1 MAYTSVSI
9 SHGQP
14 SSRPVARPDRTDPET
29 NAGMAGT
36 GGKKMT
42 LHTRMGK
49 PGTEAFLPI
58 PAARRVLR
66 VAATGSLA
74 TLDTDGFPFASLV
87 TVAMTVAGEPLF
99 LLSDLAVH
107 TRNLKRDSRASV
119 LLVAP
124 GGEAGDPLAGAR
136 LTVTGNL
143 ARDDA
148 PETRRRFLAHHAD
161 SANLAEF
168 SDFNFYRL
176 NVTWCHL
183 VAGFGRIVDLT
194 REELLIDVADCGPL
208 LEAEAGAVEH
218 MNDDHAGALSL
229 YATKLLGMPAGGWTA
244 TGADPEGLDLR
255 AGSLRARLDF
265 PHKVRNGGD
274 LRAVLVHFAKEARA
288 GA

>member
-1 MAYTSVSI
+1 M
-9 SHGQP
+9 
-14 SSRPVARPDRTDPET
+14 
-29 NAGMAGT
+29 N
-36 GGKKMT
+36 
-42 LHTRMGK
+42 LHTRMGQ
-49 PGTEAFLPI
+49 PSTEAFYPVA
-58 PAARRVLR
+58 AARRVLR
-66 VAATGSLA
+66 TAASGALA

-87 TVAMTVAGEPLF
+87 TVATTMAGEPLF

-124 GGEAGDPLAGAR
+124 GGETGDPLAGAR

-143 ARDDA
+143 IRDDA
-148 PETRRRFLAHHAD
+148 PEARRRFFAHHAE

-176 NVTWCHL
+176 NVAWSHL
-183 VAGFGRIVDLT
+183 VAGFGRIVDLK
-194 REELLIDVADCGPL
+194 REELLVDLSDCGAL
-208 LEAEAGAVEH
+208 VESEAGAVEH
-218 MNDDHAGALSL
+218 MNDDHADALAL
-229 YATKLLGMPAGGWTA
+229 YATRLLSMPASDWTA

-255 AGSLRARLDF
+255 AGPVRARLEF

-288 GA
+288 MAPGPRSIADG